1 MNVFFLLYFYK
12 AITAATKSTKH
23 TKYTIDNIYDIM
35 CKEMYRQ
42 YKSKV
47 LEMNDVLEYNF
58 LVFETLPEFF
68 DVCDSEIF
76 NYLYQK
82 RLKKTYSSLICLIKS
97 QDCFLQIKTD
107 LIFKTK
113 GNFCIVFN
121 SRNIIGIH
129 IDSILYFIKR
139 NCYLRKS
146 ERFKRERYIY
156 KLLNR
161 IVNHLKRIID
171 IICKQKNIIVI
182 KAISDNQLCQSHA
195 LQNFM
200 LGLLVNMKPNIDCDY
215 SIIILKKEKTTIT
228 SPYNIAKMMRK
239 AFTSLYYLDISF
251 SLLQKCENNYLPP
264 IFTNSLNHVYKIYIR
279 NIVLFE
285 MVARANLFE
294 LPISCFKSFLE
305 ENSKTKN
312 IKFSSVYRAL
322 NLAITITLIKP
333 LIMRKKTKTTE
344 QNENFLKIE
353 IKSSSEPVQ
362 EFYIYFNK
370 KKFFPTKIARNET
383 SEINLP
389 YDSVEEEINFILK
402 YLKSKE
408 DDHFL
413 VSLFCLH
420 EKEVILF

>member
-1 MNVFFLLYFYK
+1 
-12 AITAATKSTKH
+12 
-23 TKYTIDNIYDIM
+23 
-35 CKEMYRQ
+35 
-42 YKSKV
+42 
-47 LEMNDVLEYNF
+47 
-58 LVFETLPEFF
+58 
-68 DVCDSEIF
+68 
-76 NYLYQK
+76 
-82 RLKKTYSSLICLIKS
+82 
-97 QDCFLQIKTD
+97 
-107 LIFKTK
+107 
-113 GNFCIVFN
+113 
-121 SRNIIGIH
+121 
-129 IDSILYFIKR
+129 
-139 NCYLRKS
+139 
-146 ERFKRERYIY
+146 
-156 KLLNR
+156 
-161 IVNHLKRIID
+161 
-171 IICKQKNIIVI
+171 
-182 KAISDNQLCQSHA
+182 
-195 LQNFM
+195 
-200 LGLLVNMKPNIDCDY
+200 
-215 SIIILKKEKTTIT
+215 
-228 SPYNIAKMMRK
+228 
-239 AFTSLYYLDISF
+239 
-251 SLLQKCENNYLPP
+251 
-264 IFTNSLNHVYKIYIR
+264 
-279 NIVLFE
+279 